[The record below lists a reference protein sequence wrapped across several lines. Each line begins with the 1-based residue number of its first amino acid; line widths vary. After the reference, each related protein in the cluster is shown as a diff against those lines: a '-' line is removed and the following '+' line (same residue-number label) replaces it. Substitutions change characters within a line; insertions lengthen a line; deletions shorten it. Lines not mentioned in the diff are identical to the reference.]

1 MRPVPKRGDPLIVAS
16 IFQPHNL
23 PLLGL
28 LGVALLLGTIHGVTP
43 DEHTWPI
50 TFSYAVGSYS
60 TRGGLRAGLFFSLG
74 FTVQRSIFSELSY
87 FALTKWMST
96 PKVEAIVYLA
106 VGTLMAVSGS
116 VMRTRGTTLHLLPF
130 VDRFLPRLDARQQP
144 PRSLAALHG
153 LIAGMGTGAFATIL
167 YTTISPA
174 MPSAVLG
181 WVPGALF
188 GAGTL
193 VAQVAIGAAFGRAM
207 ESRGIS
213 DDGRSF
219 VGRTIASLTL
229 GIGGLVFIAS
239 AIFSLMY
246 PHLAAFSIST
256 GINVPNL
263 DAINL
268 SILLVILVVPI
279 VGAASTVYAIRK
291 LKSNDSP
298 GAVPGLKLRHGA

>member
-1 MRPVPKRGDPLIVAS
+1 MMIFAS
-16 IFQPHNL
+16 ILQPHNL

-74 FTVQRSIFSELSY
+74 FTLQRAIFSELSY
-87 FALTKWMST
+87 FALTRWMSS
-96 PKVEAIVYLA
+96 PKVEAVVYIA
-106 VGTLMAVSGS
+106 VGTLMAISGL
-116 VMRTRGTTLHLLPF
+116 VMRTRGTTIHLLPF
-130 VDRFLPRLDARQQP
+130 VDRILPPLDARRQP
-144 PRSLAALHG
+144 PIGLATLHG

-174 MPSAVLG
+174 MPSAALG
-181 WVPGALF
+181 WLPGALF
-188 GAGTL
+188 GSGTM
-193 VAQVAIGAAFGRAM
+193 VAQIAIGAMFGRSM
-207 ESRGIS
+207 ERRGLS
-213 DDGRSF
+213 LDSRSF
-219 VGRTIASLTL
+219 VGRTIASITL
-229 GIGGLVFIAS
+229 GIGGLVFITS
-239 AIFSLMY
+239 AIFTLLF

-268 SILLVILVVPI
+268 SLLMVIVIVPI
-279 VGAASTVYAIRK
+279 VGGASTVYAMRK
-291 LKSNDSP
+291 VKSQEALGGISQLN
-298 GAVPGLKLRHGA
+298 LHHGT